1 MEILKFEN
9 APQKPLRKNK
19 TSVRGLVAVAG
30 FAAVAVL
37 GSTLAANIS
46 LNSGPIEFGQGVANA
61 TACDS
66 DVGGITVTPRSTF
79 TNAANGGSFNFAS
92 INFTGIH
99 DDCTGKLFTINAY
112 GNTEAIPLTLATAGT
127 ATYNVATF
135 VLSATMGQSSNYIS
149 TGSVNV
155 GTLHNDSAEIGFRGT
170 QATSGAVFKIT
181 VQTSN

>member
-1 MEILKFEN
+1 MLIDFEGS
-9 APQKPLRKNK
+9 ASSSPEKKR
-19 TSVRGLVAVAG
+19 TSIRGLVAVAG

-61 TACDS
+61 TACDN
-66 DVGGITVTPRSTF
+66 DGIVVTPRSSF
-79 TNAANGGSFNFAS
+79 ANASSAGSFNLAS
-92 INFTGIH
+92 ISFTGIH
-99 DDCTGKLFTINAY
+99 DNCTGDLFTINAY
-112 GNTEAIPLTLATAGT
+112 GNTEAVPLNIASIGATSF
-127 ATYNVATF
+127 NVATF
-135 VLSATMGQSSNYIS
+135 VLSATMGQSSSYIS

-155 GTLHNDSAEIGFRGT
+155 GTSNADTAEIGFRGT

>member
-1 MEILKFEN
+1 MLIDFEGS
-9 APQKPLRKNK
+9 ASSSPAKKR
-19 TSVRGLVAVAG
+19 TSIRGLVAVAG
-30 FAAVAVL
+30 IAAVAVL

-66 DVGGITVTPRSTF
+66 DGITVTPRSSF
-79 TNAANGGSFNFAS
+79 VNASSAGSFNLAS
-92 INFTGIH
+92 ISFSGIH
-99 DDCTGKLFTINAY
+99 DNCTGDLFTINAY
-112 GNTEAIPLTLATAGT
+112 GNTEAVPLNIASIGATSF
-127 ATYNVATF
+127 NVATF
-135 VLSATMGQSSNYIS
+135 VLSATMGQSSSYIS

-155 GTLHNDSAEIGFRGT
+155 SNSNTDTAEIGFRGT

>member
-1 MEILKFEN
+1 MEILKFDN
-9 APQKPLRKNK
+9 APQKSVRKNK
-19 TSVRGLVAVAG
+19 SSVRGLVAVAG

-61 TACDS
+61 TACDN
-66 DVGGITVTPRSTF
+66 DGIVVTPRSSF
-79 TNAANGGSFNFAS
+79 ANASSAGSFNLAS
-92 INFTGIH
+92 ISFSGIH
-99 DDCTGKLFTINAY
+99 DNCTGDLFTINAY
-112 GNTEAIPLTLATAGT
+112 GNNEAVPLNIASIGATSF
-127 ATYNVATF
+127 NVATF
-135 VLSATMGQSSNYIS
+135 VLSATMGQSSSYIS

-155 GTLHNDSAEIGFRGT
+155 SNSNTDTAEIGFRGT

>member
-1 MEILKFEN
+1 MLIDFEASTSN
-9 APQKPLRKNK
+9 KPERKNK
-19 TSVRGLVAVAG
+19 SSLRGLVAVAG

-61 TACDS
+61 TACDT
-66 DVGGITVTPRSTF
+66 DGIIVTPRSSF
-79 TNAANGGSFNFAS
+79 ANASSAGGFNLAS
-92 INFTGIH
+92 ISFTGIH
-99 DDCTGKLFTINAY
+99 DNCTGDLFTINAY
-112 GNTEAIPLTLATAGT
+112 GNTDALPLNIATVG
-127 ATYNVATF
+127 ATSYNVATF
-135 VLSATMGQSSNYIS
+135 VLSATMGQSSSYIS

-155 GTLHNDSAEIGFRGT
+155 GTSNADTAEIGFRGT